1 MKSAR
6 KSKGQLPVPDLAAL
20 REIWPEGGSLQAK
33 IDLVNSLQVAGPTV
47 DVAVSDVKQRLQS
60 RMLHLECY
68 ALAARTRDINR
79 RLNMP
84 AVPRAV
90 TSAVYLLQLLS
101 SGEQVFGKHRLGLL
115 KSLFADLAADEA
127 SGIDAECVDSVLRL
141 ADTTVPWWA
150 AHGFSQPV
158 GVYDAIEAQL
168 S

>member
-1 MKSAR
+1 M
-6 KSKGQLPVPDLAAL
+6 
-20 REIWPEGGSLQAK
+20 QAK

-47 DVAVSDVKQRLQS
+47 DIPVAAVKEKLAARL
-60 RMLHLECY
+60 LHLETY
-68 ALAARTRDINR
+68 ALAAKTRDLRR

-101 SGEQVFGKHRLGLL
+101 SDERVFGKHRLALL
-115 KSLFADLAADEA
+115 KSLLSDLTVDEA
-127 SGIDAECVDSVLRL
+127 SGISQETADDVLALSQSVW
-141 ADTTVPWWA
+141 PWWA

-158 GVYDAIEAQL
+158 GIYDAIEARL